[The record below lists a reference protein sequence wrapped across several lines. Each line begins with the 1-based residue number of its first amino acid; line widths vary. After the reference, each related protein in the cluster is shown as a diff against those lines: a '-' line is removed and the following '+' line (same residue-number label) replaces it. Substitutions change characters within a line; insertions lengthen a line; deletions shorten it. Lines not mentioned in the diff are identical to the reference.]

1 MNTETNK
8 KLNYTELV
16 PKLISNSLGLSIEVR
31 NRLKS
36 NHLFNEFEIKASN
49 QFNFFIKESEKRHLG
64 SKYGAKIDY
73 LLKSSRRRGQ
83 KEAYKILHDKFY
95 LDKELIKERKKMLK
109 KSTYEFHENIM
120 DTINKIK
127 GIKNNQNYWNENSNK
142 NKMKKPKKKI
152 RPLNDEIMM
161 LKNKKIL
168 DLKKNELNKIF
179 HKEEEKLKTFF
190 NKYKTYLSQMNNSSV
205 AKTENNESST
215 NNIRN
220 KTFNKKLI
228 FTFPKMQLLNY
239 TKSLTNM
246 KTKKEIDEENRINL
260 NKLLKYS
267 LSKKEIESYK
277 NNNKYHLTNPN
288 KKDGFYFEMKNTN
301 NLVLHKALNE
311 YNSFKN
317 KFLKKN
323 EALRDKLGID
333 KIPNLKEYENL
344 IKNNFNKIK
353 QKRRYLNDI
362 IYAKQKELGKNRKEL
377 LIEKIDENL
386 DFLKDFEN
394 NLMKKNKI
402 LKTRKYLLLFN

>member
-16 PKLISNSLGLSIEVR
+16 PKLISNSQGLSIEVK

-73 LLKSSRRRGQ
+73 LLKSSRKRGQ

-95 LDKELIKERKKMLK
+95 LDKELVKERKKMLK
-109 KSTYEFHENIM
+109 KSTHEFHENIM

-127 GIKNNQNYWNENSNK
+127 GIKNNENYWNENSNK

-152 RPLNDEIMM
+152 GSLNDEIMM

-168 DLKKNELNKIF
+168 DLKKNELNKVF

-190 NKYKTYLSQMNNSSV
+190 NKYKTYLSQMNNSSLT
-205 AKTENNESST
+205 KTENNESSA

-220 KTFNKKLI
+220 KTFNKKII

-239 TKSLTNM
+239 TKSLTNV
-246 KTKKEIDEENRINL
+246 KSKKELDNENRIN
-260 NKLLKYS
+260 
-267 LSKKEIESYK
+267 
-277 NNNKYHLTNPN
+277 
-288 KKDGFYFEMKNTN
+288 
-301 NLVLHKALNE
+301 
-311 YNSFKN
+311 
-317 KFLKKN
+317 
-323 EALRDKLGID
+323 
-333 KIPNLKEYENL
+333 
-344 IKNNFNKIK
+344 
-353 QKRRYLNDI
+353 I
-362 IYAKQKELGKNRKEL
+362 I
-377 LIEKIDENL
+377 
-386 DFLKDFEN
+386 
-394 NLMKKNKI
+394 
-402 LKTRKYLLLFN
+402 

>member
-16 PKLISNSLGLSIEVR
+16 PKLISNSQGLSIEIK

-73 LLKSSRRRGQ
+73 LLKSSRKRGQ

-95 LDKELIKERKKMLK
+95 LDKELVKERKKMLK
-109 KSTYEFHENIM
+109 KSTHEFHENIM

-152 RPLNDEIMM
+152 RSLNDEIMM

-168 DLKKNELNKIF
+168 DLKKNELNKVF

-190 NKYKTYLSQMNNSSV
+190 NKYKTYLSQMNNSSLT
-205 AKTENNESST
+205 KTENNESSA

-220 KTFNKKLI
+220 KTFNKKII

-277 NNNKYHLTNPN
+277 NNNNKYYLTNPN
-288 KKDGFYFEMKNTN
+288 KKDGLLLEMKNTN
-301 NLVLHKALNE
+301 NLVLYKALNE
-311 YNSFKN
+311 YNTFKN

-333 KIPNLKEYENL
+333 KIPNLKEYEYL
-344 IKNNFNKIK
+344 IKNNFNEIK

-377 LIEKIDENL
+377 LIERIDENL

-394 NLMKKNKI
+394 NLMKKNKQ
-402 LKTRKYLLLFN
+402 LKTS